1 MDKKKGRVIYLNGV
15 SSSGKTTIAEN
26 FRQQAKQPFLYLGL
40 DTFIEMIPLGYFGFY
55 DTAADYMQQ
64 KQILDNEGHPLVELI
79 YGPKGMGLIETM
91 YKTVTNLAESGMDV
105 LFDDVYWDLKLPAEI
120 MKGIEV
126 YLVSVYA
133 PLNVLEEREIKRATR
148 AQGVARW
155 QFPKIYTP
163 NRIYDLELDTAKL
176 SVEQSVEKINQML
189 KDIVPTA
196 FEKIR
201 NQ

>member
-26 FRQQAKQPFLYLGL
+26 FRQQAKEPFLYLGL

-64 KQILDNEGHPLVELI
+64 KLIFDDGHPLVELF
-79 YGPKGMGLIETM
+79 YGSKGMGLIETM
-91 YKTVTNLAESGMDV
+91 YKTVTNLVEAGMDV
-105 LFDDVYWDLKLPAEI
+105 VFDDVYWDLKLPAEI
-120 MKGIEV
+120 MKNIEV

-163 NRIYDLELDTAKL
+163 NRVYDMELDTARL

-189 KDIVPTA
+189 KNTVPTA
-196 FEKIR
+196 FEQIR